1 MSPRSSI
8 HPAGVAGHNSQD
20 ATDEIHQKKVEI
32 TADTFL
38 DFVFEGAEGVVV
50 TCNAEEGFKAR
61 RWRPGKHLQGSVYYA
76 ISTVADDNPR
86 NDVLRR
92 QAHNLVLTYAI
103 VLDDIGTKV
112 DRSLLKSL
120 VPPTY
125 KMRTSMPI
133 IDSKPV
139 SNEQWGYV
147 FKHGVD
153 PARAAALIEALAQA
167 GLTDA
172 GARRADRIM
181 RLPGSLNLKYD
192 PPFAAELLE
201 YHEDRLYTFSQV
213 GVGLMGRPPDTP
225 PMPTG
230 PAPLPDGMIDPVDNW
245 NHDHGVVLGPMNP
258 RGWYPI
264 RCPFEHEHTGKVDH
278 GTDYKPGMPGVFKCQ
293 HEHRGRPPLTTAWY
307 RAWILEQD
315 PSADLSIMPRA
326 VLESVALKL
335 ADALGVRLPA
345 SSGGQIAGVGSLGTD
360 GEPGAKL
367 ALSANGGSL

>member
-1 MSPRSSI
+1 MSPGPSI
-8 HPAGVAGHNSQD
+8 PPAGVDGRNSQD
-20 ATDEIHQKKVEI
+20 ATDEIRQKIIEI
-32 TADTFL
+32 SADTFL
-38 DFVFEGAEGVVV
+38 SLIFGEGDGVVV
-50 TCNAEEGFKAR
+50 TCNTEEGFKAR
-61 RWRPGKHLQGSVYYA
+61 RWRPGRQLKGSVYFC

-112 DRSLLKSL
+112 DRSRLEGLL
-120 VPPTY
+120 PPTY
-125 KMRTSMPI
+125 KMRTSMPVI
-133 IDSKPV
+133 GGKPV

-147 FKHGVD
+147 FKEGVD
-153 PARAAALIEALAQA
+153 PARANALIEALAQA

-172 GARRADRIM
+172 GAKRADRIM
-181 RLPGSLNLKYD
+181 RLPGSLNLKYN

-201 YHEDRLYTFSQV
+201 YHERRLYTFSKV
-213 GVGLMGRPPDTP
+213 SVGLKVTP
-225 PMPTG
+225 TDAPAMPTG
-230 PAPLPDGMIDPVDNW
+230 PAPLLDGMIDPVDNW

-264 RCPFEHEHTGKVDH
+264 RCPLEHEHTGQVDH

-315 PSADLSIMPRA
+315 PG
-326 VLESVALKL
+326 
-335 ADALGVRLPA
+335 ADALSLIPRDVLEESGSKAGERTGGAPA
-345 SSGGQIAGVGSLGTD
+345 SSDWTWDPHGRR
-360 GEPGAKL
+360 
-367 ALSANGGSL
+367 